1 MIVAS
6 IDASSDG
13 LCRGYALHRQLP
25 GCDLEL
31 LWYGSRLED
40 LLRFVAPSPDSV
52 YRTAGFAIDVA
63 AVEGQYPNPKSSRQ
77 SLITLGNYAGFLLGR
92 VPARLYLIVPVQSWK
107 ARLIPGFAN
116 APKHMYTANL
126 RQKWPHIEPLP
137 GAKTK
142 RKTKKKEPDPAS
154 DILDA
159 IGLGRSFFEPC
170 KPYTAAELKEWE
182 MV

>member
-13 LCRGYALHRQLP
+13 LCRGFALH
-25 GCDLEL
+25 GDGNL
-31 LWYGSRLED
+31 LWYGPTLD
-40 LLRFVAPSPDSV
+40 GLLASIEAR
-52 YRTAGFAIDVA
+52 RMTAVDVA
-63 AVEGQYPNPKSSRQ
+63 TVEGQYPGGKSSKQ

-92 VPARLYLIVPVQSWK
+92 VPARAYFIVPVQSWK

-116 APKHMYTANL
+116 APKAMYTANL
-126 RQKWPHIEPLP
+126 RQKWPRVEPLP

-142 RKTKKKEPDPAS
+142 RRKKKKEPDPAS

-159 IGLGRSFFEPC
+159 IGLGRSFFPPC
-170 KPYTAAELKEWE
+170 EPYTAAELEEWE
-182 MV
+182 MT